1 MTQHLLSFQPREPD
15 EISAKLKEADIK
27 AESSMAAAVEWG
39 SKPHRPLVMN
49 SATELTERVS
59 SLCLYEVEYLVE
71 GTAVAMCWVL
81 LDVIKGCKI
90 STVGECACC
99 E

>member
-1 MTQHLLSFQPREPD
+1 
-15 EISAKLKEADIK
+15 
-27 AESSMAAAVEWG
+27 
-39 SKPHRPLVMN
+39 MN